1 MNLPNIIAAQRFFD
15 LLGRGENFAI
25 QTFDDHS
32 KRKDRRL
39 VTVMHGTLNQH
50 AEVMIRLNAAGAG
63 VFVTI
68 NQTDGTG
75 RATANI
81 IRVRSLFVD
90 LDGAPIEPVMAH
102 VMPPSIVIESS
113 PNRYHAYWLTDDCA
127 LDQFKPAQQ
136 RLIQQFNGDK
146 SVCDLP
152 RVMRLPGF
160 IHQKA
165 EPFMTRIIFPE

>member
-1 MNLPNIIAAQRFFD
+1 MNSPDIFTAQRFLD
-15 LLGRGENFAI
+15 LLGPNEEHTF
-25 QTFDDHS
+25 QTFDDDS
-32 KRKDRRL
+32 QRKDKRL
-39 VTVMHGTLNQH
+39 VKVKHGTLEQH
-50 AEVMIRLNAAGAG
+50 AEAMARLNAEGAG

-68 NQTDGTG
+68 NQTDGKG

-90 LDGAPIEPVMAH
+90 LDGAPLEPVMAH
-102 VMPPSIVIESS
+102 VIPPSIVIESS
-113 PNRYHAYWLTDDCA
+113 PIRYHAYWLTDGCP

-136 RLIQQFNGDK
+136 RLIQQFNGDP

-160 IHQKA
+160 LHRKA